1 MARQYRYGAA
11 RRALNRLMAAA
22 VRRGL
27 GPAPLRLLTVAGRR
41 TGTPR
46 TTPVNL
52 IEADGVRYLVAPYG
66 AVGWVH
72 NLRVAGRA
80 TLERGGRRE
89 EVGAVEVGPEEAAPV
104 LRRYIAHVAVTRPYF
119 DVSAESSFEAI
130 AAEAGR
136 HPVFRLVPPSG
147 EDG

>member
-66 AVGWVH
+66 AVGWVR

-89 EVGAVEVGPEEAAPV
+89 EVGAVEVGPEEAAP
-104 LRRYIAHVAVTRPYF
+104 
-119 DVSAESSFEAI
+119 SSFEAI